1 MLLTC
6 AYKVTLSRIETEI
19 VLPAKSTIYWAVLT
33 TLKVFRD
40 TLGIVVTFMICL
52 ASVFDHLKLNMLWFD
67 VLAKNVDQYIALLLS
82 CWTKEAQ
89 AQGVVFVPCRIT
101 VAFSW
106 FLAALVALRYAYTTL
121 IITK

>member
-67 VLAKNVDQYIALLLS
+67 VLAKNVDQYIALL
-82 CWTKEAQ
+82 
-89 AQGVVFVPCRIT
+89 VFVPCRIT